1 MSDSTKAP
9 TAGGYSSKAVPTLSK
24 TTIIVTLA
32 LLASMAAFYY
42 FNVQWYGDMLS
53 EAAGNTVYIWGIL
66 YSPIAAIIIF
76 AVAFGFGKGD
86 SIRTQ
91 WMLMGVAVTVYAI
104 GDFAW
109 TYIDLVLGLDPYPSI
124 ADLFYTLEYAFFL
137 AAIVLAIR
145 SYRAVVDIKMPIII
159 GAIVG
164 LVGIGLSYFFV
175 LGPYI
180 LPAGPDE
187 LSAMGKFVGVLYSV
201 GDIAFMLAPAVALAL
216 TVSKLGK
223 GRFAWPWWIVV
234 VGALLFALTD
244 TWFTYA
250 DWAGEGGTA
259 IMDVGWILAN
269 VLFAIAAMVARDVYR
284 R

>member
-1 MSDSTKAP
+1 MSETTKKPAS
-9 TAGGYSSKAVPTLSK
+9 GGYSSKAIPTLSK
-24 TTIIVTLA
+24 TTIFVTLA
-32 LLASMAAFYY
+32 LLASMALFYY
-42 FNVQWYGDMLS
+42 FNVQWYEDMLS
-53 EAAGNTVYIWGIL
+53 EAAGNAVYIWGIL

-76 AVAFGFGKGD
+76 AVAFGFGKGE

-91 WMLMGVAVTVYAI
+91 WMLMGVAVAVYSI

-109 TYIDLVLGLDPYPSI
+109 TYLDLVLGVDPYPSI
-124 ADLFYTLEYAFFL
+124 ADLFYTLEYVFFL
-137 AAIVLAIR
+137 AAIILAIR
-145 SYRAVVDIKMPIII
+145 SYRAIVDIKMPVII

-164 LVGIGLSYFFV
+164 VVGIGLSYYFI

-201 GDIAFMLAPAVALAL
+201 GDIVFMLAPATALAL
-216 TVSKLGK
+216 TVSKLGR

-234 VGALLFALTD
+234 IGSLMFAITD

-259 IMDVGWILAN
+259 LMDIGWILAN
-269 VLFAIAAMVARDVYR
+269 VLFAIAALVARDVYR

>member
-1 MSDSTKAP
+1 MSDSAKAP
-9 TAGGYSSKAVPTLSK
+9 SKAGYSSAALPTFSN
-24 TTIIVTLA
+24 TTIFVSLA
-32 LLASMAAFYY
+32 LLVAMGVFYY
-42 FNVQWYGDMLS
+42 FNVQSYAETLS
-53 EAAGNTVYIWGIL
+53 DTAYNATYILGTSFATV
-66 YSPIAAIIIF
+66 AAIIVF
-76 AVAFGFGKGD
+76 WVAFGFGRGEG
-86 SIRTQ
+86 IRTQ
-91 WMLMGVAVTVYAI
+91 WMLMGAAVSVYAL
-104 GDFAW
+104 GDWTW
-109 TYIDLVLGLDPYPSI
+109 TYLDLVMGIYPYPSV

-137 AAIVLAIR
+137 AAIFLAIR
-145 SYRAVVDIKMPIII
+145 SYRAIVDIKMPVII

-164 LVGIGLSYFFV
+164 VVGIGLSYYFV

-180 LPAGPDE
+180 LPAGADE

-201 GDIAFMLAPAVALAL
+201 GDIVFMLAPAIALAL

-259 IMDVGWILAN
+259 LMDVGWIAAN
-269 VLFAIAAMVARDVYR
+269 VLFAVAAMVARDVYR

>member
-1 MSDSTKAP
+1 
-9 TAGGYSSKAVPTLSK
+9 
-24 TTIIVTLA
+24 
-32 LLASMAAFYY
+32 
-42 FNVQWYGDMLS
+42 
-53 EAAGNTVYIWGIL
+53 
-66 YSPIAAIIIF
+66 
-76 AVAFGFGKGD
+76 
-86 SIRTQ
+86 
-91 WMLMGVAVTVYAI
+91 MGVAVAVYAI
-104 GDFAW
+104 GDWAW
-109 TYIDLVLGLDPYPSI
+109 TYLDLVMGVYPYPSV

-137 AAIVLAIR
+137 AAIFLAIR
-145 SYRAVVDIKMPIII
+145 SYRAIVDIKMPVII

-164 LVGIGLSYFFV
+164 VVGIGLSYYFV

-201 GDIAFMLAPAVALAL
+201 GDIVFMLAPAIALAL

-250 DWAGEGGTA
+250 DWAGDGGTA
-259 IMDVGWILAN
+259 LMDMGWIHGQRAL
-269 VLFAIAAMVARDVYR
+269 RDR
-284 R
+284 SDGCEGRLPTLDA